1 MTAIEQDLIDFIQH
15 APKETLQ
22 TLRRGLHDYAEPQDP
37 EESVHHEEAFYGT
50 LPGRYMVAPAGS
62 GQPRDERLIEVLSF
76 GPAETRK
83 WRNAGDSRLFPMS
96 LLPCSLPMAMV
107 AVNP

>member
-1 MTAIEQDLIDFIQH
+1 
-15 APKETLQ
+15 
-22 TLRRGLHDYAEPQDP
+22 
-37 EESVHHEEAFYGT
+37 
-50 LPGRYMVAPAGS
+50 MVAPAGS